1 MNLSVKKLIT
11 ENDVR
16 QAARGNRRVEVE
28 KGTIITPL
36 AKDLARE
43 KGVKFVEKVYKLP
56 AFLEDSQQEVWPVT
70 TVAIGSDH
78 GGFYMKEDLKNYIKE
93 LGYKVHDVGT
103 MSPNACD
110 YPDIALQVAELVKDG
125 KAERGVI
132 IDGVGIGSAMVA
144 NRVPGVLAAKC
155 NGCFE
160 ARSSR
165 EHNYANV
172 LTLGGRTIGPEI
184 AREITATFLSTRGG
198 AERHK
203 KRVDKI
209 LEIEKKY
216 K

>member
-1 MNLSVKKLIT
+1 VNLSVKKLIT

-165 EHNYANV
+165 EHNYDHRTGNCPGNYRDISLHPRRCRTAQK
-172 LTLGGRTIGPEI
+172 TGGQNPRN
-184 AREITATFLSTRGG
+184 RKKVQITPG
-198 AERHK
+198 
-203 KRVDKI
+203 
-209 LEIEKKY
+209 
-216 K
+216 